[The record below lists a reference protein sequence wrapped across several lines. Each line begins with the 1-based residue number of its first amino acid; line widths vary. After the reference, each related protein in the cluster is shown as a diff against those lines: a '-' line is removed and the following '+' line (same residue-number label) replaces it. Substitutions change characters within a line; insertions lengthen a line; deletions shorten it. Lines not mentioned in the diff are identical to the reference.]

1 MKQSKF
7 LKSFNNAANGLVL
20 VFKMERNMKIHF
32 AIAGAVMLLGLMFD
46 LSKPE
51 FVNLLTA
58 IAIVLFAEMVN
69 TAVEYLV
76 DATIKEF
83 HPLAKVV
90 KDIAAGAVL
99 LTAFYAVLVGYLIFY
114 DKLIPVGRRFLG
126 GIHNNPVH
134 LTVIALGLTVML
146 IIALKSKYSTERGSY
161 FQGGTV
167 SGHSAISFLIATII
181 GFNSNSA
188 LVTTLGY
195 ILALLVAESRVEGK
209 IHKPLDTI
217 YGGILGII
225 VGIVIFLI
233 FG

>member
-1 MKQSKF
+1 MKKFKF

-32 AIAGAVMLLGLMFD
+32 AIAGAVMILGLMFD
-46 LSKPE
+46 LNKPE

-58 IAIVLFAEMVN
+58 IAIVLFAEMIN
-69 TAVEYLV
+69 TAIEYLV
-76 DATIKEF
+76 DATIKDF
-83 HPLAKVV
+83 NPLAKVV

-99 LTAFYAVLVGYLIFY
+99 LTAFYAAIVGYLIFY
-114 DKLIPVGRRFLG
+114 DKLIPVGRKFLG

-146 IIALKSKYSTERGSY
+146 IIALKSKFSKDRGSY

-167 SGHSAISFLIATII
+167 SGHSAVSFLIATII
-181 GFNSNSA
+181 GFNSRSA

-195 ILALLVAESRVEGK
+195 ILALLVAESRIEGK

-217 YGGILGII
+217 YGAILGIV

>member
-1 MKQSKF
+1 MKKF
-7 LKSFNNAANGLVL
+7 KILKSFNNAANGLVL

-32 AIAGAVMLLGLMFD
+32 AIAGAVMILGLMFN

-51 FVNLLTA
+51 FINLLTA

-69 TAVEYLV
+69 TAIEYLV
-76 DATIKEF
+76 DATIKDF
-83 HPLAKVV
+83 NPLVKVV

-99 LTAFYAVLVGYLIFY
+99 LTAFYAAIVGYLVFY
-114 DKLIPVGRRFLG
+114 DKLIPFGRSFLG
-126 GIHNNPVH
+126 GIHKNPVH

-146 IIALKSKYSTERGSY
+146 IIALKSRFSPDRGSY

-188 LVTTLGY
+188 LVITLGY
-195 ILALLVAESRVEGK
+195 ILALLVAESRIEGK
-209 IHKPLDTI
+209 IHKPMDTI
-217 YGGILGII
+217 YGAILGIV